1 MSYND
6 YYNEDPYAIERD
18 WLRKMY
24 GEDWVEGDDPY
35 REAFDGHSDA
45 YWNID

>member
-1 MSYND
+1 MSYYYDDQEPD
-6 YYNEDPYAIERD
+6 YEKE
-18 WLRKMY
+18 WLRKCF

-35 REAFDGHSDA
+35 REAFDGHPGA